1 MNTRQVL
8 WFAFISIGSHA
19 AIAIPVEVVE
29 SAQVD
34 GFVRKCVVYKGSPDR
49 FEATVND
56 YVAREMPITKSHRAW
71 QVVVI
76 GEIQECRRLQS
87 YAWEFPEID
96 INESRY
102 ASRREQLSN
111 FSGVAAL
118 IMKSNL
124 GARVVFRI
132 GKDVRTRITDH
143 DPTWY
148 QGVGQGCLLLLVRG
162 GQYVEM
168 SSVRH
173 VEAFL
178 KCKQP
183 NLDVVSG
190 RLLVAAVRSRMGL
203 EDSKSTQ
210 LFLWI
215 KTCSAFRT
223 LEFPAFYVFEEQR
236 DDGCQ
241 LVPPNVLMDP
251 ETRQKRKVVK

>member
-1 MNTRQVL
+1 MNIQQVL
-8 WFAFISIGSHA
+8 WFAFISIASHA
-19 AIAIPVEVVE
+19 AIAIPVEVVD

-34 GFVRKCVVYKGSPDR
+34 GFVRKCVVYKGGPDR

-56 YVAREMPITKSHRAW
+56 YVAQKMPVTKSQRAW

-76 GEIQECRRLQS
+76 SEIQECRRLQS

-102 ASRREQLSN
+102 ASRREQLST

-118 IMKSNL
+118 IVKSNL
-124 GARVVFRI
+124 GARVVFRV
-132 GKDVRTRITDH
+132 GKDVRIRIIDG

-148 QGVGQGCLLLLVRG
+148 QSEDQGCRLLLIRG

-178 KCKQP
+178 KCRQP
-183 NLDVVSG
+183 NLEVASG

-203 EDSKSTQ
+203 ESSPNTQ

-223 LEFPAFYVFEEQR
+223 LEFPALYVFEEQR
-236 DDGCQ
+236 DDSCQ
-241 LVPPNVLMDP
+241 VVPPNVLMDP
-251 ETRQKRKVVK
+251 EN